1 MDFFFD
7 PKGVAFIG
15 ATPRPTKT
23 GYRILKNLITGFQ
36 GPIHPVNPAYGEIE
50 GLRCYASVLDVPDP
64 VDLALIFVPAP
75 GVPLEVRRCAER
87 GIKGVIIQS
96 AGFAEGGAEGKALQD
111 DLRRIARETGI
122 RLWGPNCMGLV
133 DAVRRHVFSFVME
146 AIWEHGL
153 IAGNI
158 SLVVQSGFLAAG
170 FLIDVMSHATMGV
183 SKACS
188 IGNKVDVDECD
199 VLEYLIADPDTAAI
213 GMYLESIPDGG
224 RFMDLCRASGKPIV
238 VLKGGTTAAG
248 AKAALSHTA
257 SLAGN
262 GALVRG
268 ALAQVGVVEARD
280 FYQMFDMCR
289 VLATFPQATVH
300 GRGRVAVLSGSG
312 GAGIVASDLI
322 ESSGLELADLSPAT
336 RESLAALYPDWMPV
350 ANPVDL
356 FPAIDRSGFRA
367 YLEAFRAVCADPNV
381 DAVLFHLLVGG
392 SFSDGFPV
400 LADIA
405 RAAGKPVFCWLMG
418 LRDAVTKVQKDSVQ
432 ERIPVFRELSR
443 AVECLATVLRRTPPL
458 PAAVGSPARSLELG
472 GRPAELLRTGDGT
485 LDEHDAKHILGA
497 CGIPVVEERLVADA
511 DEVAQA
517 AAALGFPV
525 VLKGLQPGVVH
536 KTERGLVRL
545 GIASAVDAAAQY
557 EELHRAMSGR
567 GKILVQRHVRGEL
580 ELIVGL
586 VRDPQFG
593 PCVMLGF
600 GGVMAEVL
608 GEPVFAVAPLRE
620 DEALRVIRRL
630 KPQKLLDGFRGAVP
644 VDREALARVL
654 VRVGELGLAYPRV
667 REIDI
672 NPLIVTG
679 GKPLAVDAS
688 VMLDGGGNRGRNSLP
703 A

>member
-1 MDFFFD
+1 
-7 PKGVAFIG
+7 
-15 ATPRPTKT
+15 
-23 GYRILKNLITGFQ
+23 
-36 GPIHPVNPAYGEIE
+36 
-50 GLRCYASVLDVPDP
+50 
-64 VDLALIFVPAP
+64 
-75 GVPLEVRRCAER
+75 
-87 GIKGVIIQS
+87 
-96 AGFAEGGAEGKALQD
+96 
-111 DLRRIARETGI
+111 
-122 RLWGPNCMGLV
+122 
-133 DAVRRHVFSFVME
+133 
-146 AIWEHGL
+146 
-153 IAGNI
+153 
-158 SLVVQSGFLAAG
+158 
-170 FLIDVMSHATMGV
+170 
-183 SKACS
+183 
-188 IGNKVDVDECD
+188 
-199 VLEYLIADPDTAAI
+199 
-213 GMYLESIPDGG
+213 
-224 RFMDLCRASGKPIV
+224 
-238 VLKGGTTAAG
+238 
-248 AKAALSHTA
+248 
-257 SLAGN
+257 
-262 GALVRG
+262 
-268 ALAQVGVVEARD
+268 
-280 FYQMFDMCR
+280 MFDMCR

-557 EELHRAMSGR
+557 EELYRAMSGR
-567 GKILVQRHVRGEL
+567 GKILVQRQVRGEV

-586 VRDPQFG
+586 VRDAQFG

-608 GEPVFAVAPLRE
+608 GEPVFAVAPLCE
-620 DEALRVIRRL
+620 DEARRVIDRL
-630 KPQKLLDGFRGAVP
+630 KPQKLLHGFRGAAP
-644 VDREALARVL
+644 VDREVLARVL

-688 VMLDGGGNRGRNSLP
+688 VILDGVSL
-703 A
+703 